1 MYGAGEAGA
10 ETDPAVMA
18 VRVAAWL
25 TAHDQVELGLL
36 TALTALAAT
45 LLLRRYGT
53 ALAATRPLT
62 ATPV

>member
-1 MYGAGEAGA
+1 
-10 ETDPAVMA
+10 MA

-25 TAHDQVELGLL
+25 TAHDQVELGL
-36 TALTALAAT
+36 LTALAAT